1 MPVFSGTAT
10 GSILQVAAN
19 IPSGVLGGIITNNT
33 SGGITLNIYVRSAA
47 GIDIR
52 IAPKDNSIAAGK
64 SYYFEDGLRLL
75 AGSSIYITTSG
86 STDYYITID

>member
-1 MPVFSGTAT
+1 MPVFSGNTS

-19 IPSGVLGGIITNNT
+19 IPSGVLGGVITNNT
-33 SGGITLNIYVRSAA
+33 AAAITLNIYVRDENEV
-47 GIDIR
+47 DIR

-64 SYYFEDGLRLL
+64 SYYIDEGLKLL